1 MCVCVG
7 EISRTHS
14 MNVGGGAFCLI
25 DLFCVAGWMR
35 TKAGNIKENKI
46 SIKMSIKM
54 RTPESLVGKTQ
65 ISVRTVSGEFLTSKQ
80 SNIESLS
87 SPLSFVLFSPIKAP
101 LL

>member
-1 MCVCVG
+1 
-7 EISRTHS
+7 
-14 MNVGGGAFCLI
+14 MNDGGGAFCLI

-46 SIKMSIKM
+46 SIKMSIKNA
-54 RTPESLVGKTQ
+54 RTPQSLVGKTH